1 MARSKHKESANF
13 SGIPRHIVEH
23 SSFKSLGYSACKL
36 LILLGYQYKGF
47 IKRSM
52 VEGQGFE
59 PWKGISPCWFSR
71 PVHSAALPS
80 LRKIGM
86 IQFLSIK

>member
-1 MARSKHKESANF
+1 MEKLSILIPERMLGLRLDVALSEILPNQSHSKITAW
-13 SGIPRHIVEH
+13 IR
-23 SSFKSLGYSACKL
+23 LGGAL
-36 LILLGYQYKGF
+36 
-47 IKRSM
+47 M